1 MSYEN
6 GFPIDPD
13 DGSDPK
19 PNPLQRVGRHFQGK
33 MANGLLEVLPV
44 LITVIVIVYIV
55 NFIDG
60 MMQPV
65 INFLVERGLDFPYME
80 EALSLPGIGI
90 VVGIIAFYAI
100 GLFISMKPGKKAT
113 SFLVR
118 SFGRIPVVK
127 GIFGVTQQITSVI
140 TSDFGFSRVVFI
152 EWPREGMIAM
162 GFVTAR
168 VQASRGHKSLVM
180 VYIPTIPNP
189 TSGNMALVVEDDV
202 METDLAVEDA
212 MRLIFSGGV
221 VPPDDISIA
230 RMPGEEKRTDLDF
243 LGRFYTDRH

>member
-19 PNPLQRVGRHFQGK
+19 PNPLQRVGRHSQGK

>member
-6 GFPIDPD
+6 GFPIEPD
-13 DGSDPK
+13 DGSEPK

-100 GLFISMKPGKKAT
+100 GLFISMKPGKRAT

>member
-6 GFPIDPD
+6 GFPIDPED
-13 DGSDPK
+13 DSEPK

-100 GLFISMKPGKKAT
+100 GLFISMKPGKRAT

-202 METDLAVEDA
+202 METDLSVEDA
-212 MRLIFSGGV
+212 MKLIFSGGV
-221 VPPDDISIA
+221 VPPDDLSIA

>member
-1 MSYEN
+1 MAYEN
-6 GFPIDPD
+6 GFPTEPEDA
-13 DGSDPK
+13 SEPK

-33 MANGLLEVLPV
+33 IASGLLEVLPV

-55 NFIDG
+55 NFIDR
-60 MMQPV
+60 MMEP
-65 INFLVERGLDFPYME
+65 ILNFLVDRGLDFPYLQ
-80 EALSLPGIGI
+80 EALTLPGIGMI
-90 VVGIIAFYAI
+90 ASIIAFYAI
-100 GLFISMKPGKKAT
+100 GLFISMKPGKATT

-168 VQASRGHKSLVM
+168 VRASRGHKSLVM

-189 TSGNMALVVEDDV
+189 TSGNMALVIEDDV
-202 METDLAVEDA
+202 METDLSVDAA

-221 VPPDDISIA
+221 VPPDDLSIA
-230 RMPGEEKRTDLDF
+230 RIPGEEKRSDMDF
-243 LGRFYTDRH
+243 IGRFYTDRH

>member
-1 MSYEN
+1 MAYEN
-6 GFPIDPD
+6 GFPTDPED
-13 DGSDPK
+13 ASEPK
-19 PNPLQRVGRHFQGK
+19 PNPIQRVGRHFQGK
-33 MANGLLEVLPV
+33 IASGLLEVLPV

-55 NFIDG
+55 NFIDR
-60 MMQPV
+60 MMEP
-65 INFLVERGLDFPYME
+65 ILNFLVDRGLDFPFLQ
-80 EALSLPGIGI
+80 EALTLPGIGI
-90 VVGIIAFYAI
+90 IASIIAFYAI
-100 GLFISMKPGKKAT
+100 GLFISMKPGKAAT
-113 SFLVR
+113 SFLVS

-202 METDLAVEDA
+202 METDLSVEAA

-221 VPPDDISIA
+221 VPPDDLSIA
-230 RMPGEEKRTDLDF
+230 RIPGEEKRSDMDF
-243 LGRFYTDRH
+243 VGRFFTDRH